1 MPPTTSTISSPEGY
15 QARRPSSPSLHGT
28 RGGDGIHK
36 HHRRLSSTGGG
47 RAWTEE
53 EEAYLLRT
61 RMHKMPY
68 KHIAAH
74 LNKTELACRLHYH
87 QMSYGT
93 NRRKRTG
100 SVSSTASSSYKP
112 VLGSGEGSREQ
123 TPYTYLSPV
132 VSPASSPEPM
142 AAKPTAGF
150 SDPSQQRAH
159 VPILPKPNMS
169 PLQSLR
175 STPPDLN
182 KSLRLDTSFADS
194 RKYYHYPQYQ
204 DQIDPARLRALYES
218 HSASFWSLIAS
229 EYSQNSPFSG
239 GQLEEAFFRTAL
251 PSTSARPP
259 SPPTP
264 GASPQDTSCAASF
277 SAPAQSAPQRRGF
290 QAINEPSATPTAN
303 LNTAVSAPT
312 PTQRCS
318 VSALLT
324 VEKDVRA
331 PRSNDVTV

>member
-1 MPPTTSTISSPEGY
+1 
-15 QARRPSSPSLHGT
+15 
-28 RGGDGIHK
+28 
-36 HHRRLSSTGGG
+36 
-47 RAWTEE
+47 
-53 EEAYLLRT
+53 
-61 RMHKMPY
+61 MPY

-74 LNKTELACRLHYH
+74 LRKTELACRLHYH

-112 VLGSGEGSREQ
+112 VLGACEGSREQ

-132 VSPASSPEPM
+132 ASPPSSPEPSNKQM
-142 AAKPTAGF
+142 SGF
-150 SDPSQQRAH
+150 SDNSQQPRAH

-182 KSLRLDTSFADS
+182 KSLRLDTSFTES
-194 RKYYHYPQYQ
+194 QKYYHYPQYQ
-204 DQIDPARLRALYES
+204 NQIDPARLRALYES
-218 HSASFWSLIAS
+218 HSASFWSVIAS

-239 GQLEEAFFRTAL
+239 HQLEDAFFRTVI
-251 PSTSARPP
+251 PSESARPP

-264 GASPQDTSCAASF
+264 DPSPQDAVCTASF
-277 SAPAQSAPQRRGF
+277 SAPAAPAPERRGF
-290 QAINEPSATPTAN
+290 QAINEPAPTPTAN
-303 LNTAVSAPT
+303 LNTAVSAPS
-312 PTQRCS
+312 PMERCS

-331 PRSNDVTV
+331 PRSKEGTA